1 MKKIL
6 FDHSIFLH
14 QNNGGISKYISQVNK
29 KLQNFEIVSKIYS
42 PLSINENLS
51 KKNSNEVFYLKL
63 KKNSKIF

>member
-42 PLSINENLS
+42 PYQLMKIYQ
-51 KKNSNEVFYLKL
+51 KKIQMKYF
-63 KKNSKIF
+63 I